1 MGEKKT
7 PTKPNKK
14 TNQTKKSPKREN
26 KNNKRSL
33 DYEVLNVVC
42 VINLERVN

>member
-1 MGEKKT
+1 MPAKICEKK
-7 PTKPNKK
+7 NKNSPQK
-14 TNQTKKSPKREN
+14 PKREN